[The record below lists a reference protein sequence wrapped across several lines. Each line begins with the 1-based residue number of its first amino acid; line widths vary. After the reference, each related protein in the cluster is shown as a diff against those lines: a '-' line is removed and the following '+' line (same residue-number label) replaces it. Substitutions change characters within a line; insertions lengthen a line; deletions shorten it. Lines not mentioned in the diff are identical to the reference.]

1 MNKIEKIAEAI
12 FALSFIEILQLF
24 QLLHDKYHVKI
35 PRVLDQIK
43 TECFYS
49 IEMKENTPE
58 ENPHNNVTLILDGYT
73 GCSKFSV
80 IKEIK
85 ELCGLSLRY
94 AKDLVDNTPC
104 NILINAPLKE
114 CQKKSLKINEVGG
127 ITKIV
132 KSGES
137 IVKYSSR
144 GGDVTIIKGYE

>member
-35 PRVLDQIK
+35 PRVLDQVK

-49 IEMKENTPE
+49 LKMKEDIPE
-58 ENPHNNVTLILDGYT
+58 EIPNSNATLILDGYT
-73 GCSKFSV
+73 EGNKVFV

-85 ELCGLSLRY
+85 ELCGTGLRY
-94 AKDLVDNTPC
+94 AKDLVDHTPC
-104 NILINAPLKE
+104 NILINVPFKE
-114 CQKKSLKINEVGG
+114 CKEKSLLINKAGG

-132 KSGES
+132 RFGES
-137 IVKYSSR
+137 IVKYSSC
-144 GGDVTIIKGYE
+144 GEDITITKGYE